1 MAFLAFFIIGIV
13 TYKAIPVTLLPSV
26 DIPHVTV
33 RITAPNTSARELE
46 NTATAHVRR
55 QLQQVGGLKEI
66 LLSLIDSYF

>member
-1 MAFLAFFIIGIV
+1 MVKFLINRPTAVVMAFLAFFIIGIV

-46 NTATAHVRR
+46 NTATAHVRQIGR
-55 QLQQVGGLKEI
+55 AHV
-66 LLSLIDSYF
+66 